1 MERAFHWMQRQMLWL
16 LLSTYVL
23 GAFAPA
29 LGLRLREVAVF
40 SVPGLGRE
48 GVLSLPMAMI
58 GVLLLVAGLGARVEA
73 IGTTI
78 RRPALLLA
86 GLTANTT
93 YPLLFV
99 AAMAVLLTR
108 WHSADEAQTILFGL
122 GLIGAMPIAGA
133 STAWSQN
140 TDGNLAMSLGLVWGS
155 TLLSPL
161 FSPLILDMAALVMK
175 GEYSVDIRNLARHG
189 ASMFLVIAVVLPSLL
204 GLAGQLL
211 LGRARVARA
220 MPSMKLLN
228 LANLLVLS
236 YANASASLPQAVRQ
250 PDPDFVA
257 LVLVVT
263 TTMCAGAFGVGWYLP
278 RRFHA
283 RRGDQTAM
291 MFGLGMNNNGTG
303 LVLAQAMVP
312 EHPRVLLAIIFYNLV
327 QQIGAGIVDRSRRRE
342 VPA

>member
-1 MERAFHWMQRQMLWL
+1 MERAFHWMQRRMLWL

-23 GAFAPA
+23 GAFVPA
-29 LGLRLREVAVF
+29 LGLRIRAVPIF

-48 GVLSLPMAMI
+48 GVFSLPMAMI
-58 GVLLLVAGLGARVEA
+58 GVLLFVAGLGARIEA
-73 IGTTI
+73 IRTTT

-99 AAMAVLLTR
+99 AATAVLLAR
-108 WHSADEAQTILFGL
+108 WHSPDETQTILFGL
-122 GLIGAMPIAGA
+122 GLVGAMPIAGA

-140 TDGNLAMSLGLVWGS
+140 ADGNLAMSLGLVWGS

-161 FSPLILDMAALVMK
+161 LSPLILEAVALVMK
-175 GEYSVDIRNLARHG
+175 GEYSVDIRNLAHHG
-189 ASMFLVIAVVLPSLL
+189 ASLFLVVAVVVPSLL

-211 LGRARVARA
+211 LGRARVARV
-220 MPSMKLLN
+220 MPRLKLLN

-236 YANASASLPQAVRQ
+236 YSNASASLPQAIRQ
-250 PDPDFVA
+250 PDPDFVV

-263 TTMCAGAFGVGWYLP
+263 MTMCAGAFGVGWYLP

-283 RRGDQTAM
+283 RHGDQTAM

-303 LVLAQAMVP
+303 LVLAQAMIP

-327 QQIGAGIVDRSRRRE
+327 QQVGAGIVDRSRRRE